1 VNLVSDLDGA
11 VERGEILAYFQPQ
24 IDVASGD
31 VVAVE
36 ALSRWTHPEYGII
49 SPAVFIPL
57 AEAHDLII
65 EIGDFMLD
73 EACRCAQDWCER
85 GMDLEVA
92 VNVSAAQLTTS
103 AFLDRLQFNLSES
116 GLNPDRITI
125 EITESLPLM
134 DVPEVTARLT
144 ELRDLGLGVSL
155 DDFGTGFSTLGQLL
169 NLPATEL
176 KIDQS
181 LIQDAESS
189 GRLMLAVVE
198 MSHDRGLRVVAE
210 GVETERQ
217 LAAVREL
224 ECDRA
229 QGYLFGRPVPLA
241 EIETLLAS

>member
-1 VNLVSDLDGA
+1 VNLVSDLAGA
-11 VERGEILAYFQPQ
+11 VDRGEILAYFQPQ

-36 ALSRWTHPEYGII
+36 ALSRWTHSEYGLIAP
-49 SPAVFIPL
+49 SVFIPL
-57 AEAHDLII
+57 AEAHDLIS

-73 EACRCAQDWCER
+73 EACRCAHDWCER

-92 VNVSAAQLTTS
+92 VNVSAAQLTTP
-103 AFLDRLQFNLSES
+103 AFLDRVHSNLSQR
-116 GLNPDRITI
+116 GLEPDRLTI

-155 DDFGTGFSTLGQLL
+155 DDFGTGFSTVGQLM

-181 LIQDAESS
+181 LIQDAQSS

-198 MSHDRGLRVVAE
+198 MAHDQGLRVVAE
-210 GVETERQ
+210 GVETEEH

-224 ECDRA
+224 DCDRA
-229 QGYLFGRPVPLA
+229 QGYLFGRPVPLD
-241 EIETLLAS
+241 EIESLLAS